1 MNEYKIQ
8 LESRDDLTFLKDE
21 MIKFFNENNDENIS
35 EATKQ
40 QVKMELYGKM
50 LLLFIITYTQILFL
64 PLFRSTLKGCLLL
77 LPRIVK

>member
-21 MIKFFNENNDENIS
+21 MIKFFTENNDENIS

-50 LLLFIITYTQILFL
+50 LLLFIISYTQILFL
-64 PLFRSTLKGCLLL
+64 SFFCSTLKGCLLL